1 MEKEKKIKIYLGL
14 TYIVILS
21 LFLWALFNK
30 YALSEITSY
39 DFIKNNTNYLIMLK
53 ENNFILTALFFLLLS
68 IIWVLLLGFATPFM
82 LAGGF
87 IFGKWVGTIICILGF
102 SLGSMFLYLLAI
114 FFFREIIE
122 EKFGKKFFSL
132 KEKFKNNEFIYL
144 VIYRIIG
151 GIPIQI
157 QNLLPVLFNVKI
169 KNYFFGSLFG
179 MAPQIFVW
187 SSLGSGIGKIIDE
200 NVLAPSIKE
209 LILSPD
215 IYIPIIGFIILL
227 STGIILKKY
236 FFKN

>member
-1 MEKEKKIKIYLGL
+1 MKKDINIKLFLGVIYLS
-14 TYIVILS
+14 IVIL
-21 LFLWALFNK
+21 FLWLIFNNFTLTEL
-30 YALSEITSY
+30 ASY